1 MPDALKVFAEIGGF
15 AVTASRAELADRIA
29 RLADAGVAGVSLPDH
44 LFYTVGGVTP
54 GCDPMT
60 VLGAIAGM
68 DDRLEL
74 RTIVMNTAWIHP
86 ALLLRSF
93 AQLAVLAGG
102 ERVTAG
108 LGAGWSGDEFAAVGM
123 AMPPF
128 RERMDRLE
136 EVLALAR
143 TLFDTGVASVEGRHV
158 VTRGLPLAPVPA
170 VPPRLLVG
178 GGSDRVLRMA
188 GRYADVIDLH
198 GDPRHGR
205 VVGASMA
212 EEVRGDTRRRALTT
226 VDELGER
233 IALVREAASA
243 AGRPPVE
250 VSTQILFAVYGT
262 PAQVRAE
269 EERLCETWAKM
280 PYRPLGRSPYLL
292 TGGPAEMAEALAER
306 RALYGLSQLSLTEG
320 VDPVRFCREVLP
332 LLG

>member
-1 MPDALKVFAEIGGF
+1 MKVFAEIGGF

-29 RLADAGVAGVSLPDH
+29 RLEDAGVTGVSLPDH
-44 LFYTVGGVTP
+44 LFYTVGGITP

-60 VLGAIAGM
+60 VLGAVAGLS
-68 DDRLEL
+68 DRLEL
-74 RTIVMNTAWIHP
+74 RTMVMNAAWIHP
-86 ALLLRSF
+86 ALLLRPF

-102 ERVTAG
+102 SRVTAG

-158 VTRGLPLAPVPA
+158 VARNLPLAPVPA

-188 GRYADVIDLH
+188 GRYADVLDLH

-205 VVGASMA
+205 VAGASMA
-212 EEVRGDTRRRALTT
+212 EEVKGDTRRRALTT
-226 VDELGER
+226 VDQLGER
-233 IALVREAASA
+233 IELVRTAATD

-250 VSTQILFAVYGT
+250 ISTQILFAVYGT
-262 PAQVRAE
+262 RAQVRAE
-269 EERLCETWAKM
+269 EEKLCETWAKM
-280 PYRPLGRSPYLL
+280 PHRPLDRSPYLL
-292 TGGPAEMAEALAER
+292 MGSPAEMADALAER
-306 RALYGLSQLSLTEG
+306 HERYGLTQLSLTEG

-332 LLG
+332 LLA